1 MSKVHNKIVSKNNV
15 KKITSENNVKM
26 KCQNIMSTYKV
37 KKERQKI
44 LSKNNFKKKS
54 SKKTSKKRQKKR
66 QKLTT
71 KNPKIF
77 FSKVASLKST

>member
-54 SKKTSKKRQKKR
+54 SKKTSKKTSKNNNKKS
-66 QKLTT
+66 
-71 KNPKIF
+71 KNIF
-77 FSKVASLKST
+77 FKSSIIKIHIKKA